1 MVEAKRY
8 FFFLSVNELI
18 LKQKQKE
25 ASIMNHLGQKV
36 INYVRELF
44 VIARILVFIVE
55 RRCWTL
61 GLFNAGTKFI
71 WFDLLAMALRF
82 YENIC
87 LQMSTLP

>member
-1 MVEAKRY
+1 MRY

-36 INYVRELF
+36 ITSENYLSL
-44 VIARILVFIVE
+44 RISVFIVE
-55 RRCWTL
+55 RCWTL

-71 WFDLLAMALRF
+71 WFDLLDGLRV

-87 LQMSTLP
+87 CRC